1 MTGVQIM
8 FLLVA
13 LFTLGSGFMVVT
25 TRNLVHA
32 ALWLVSTLFGVA
44 VTFAL
49 LNASFLAVVQV
60 VVYIGA
66 IAILFIFAVM
76 LTRKDMR
83 DQGPQMNSNWWAGAL
98 IAVLVFA
105 GLLLLLQGWNGL
117 SKTASDMP
125 AGFDAI
131 SALGDAL
138 VSPNAYVLPI
148 RSCICPVS
156 GGVGGRGLRRV
167 QSEIGEASWF
177 HFPGI
182 SFLPRRFSALVCS
195 VLSRGET
202 RSRSCWASN

>member
-1 MTGVQIM
+1 MTGAQIL
-8 FLLVA
+8 FIVVA

-49 LNASFLAVVQV
+49 LSASFLAVVQV

-83 DQGPQMNSNWWAGAL
+83 DQGPQMNPGWWAGAL

-105 GLLLLLQGWNGL
+105 GLFFLLQGWSGL
-117 SKTASDMP
+117 SATASEIP

-131 SALGDAL
+131 SELGNAL
-138 VSPNAYVLPI
+138 VSPDAYVLPFE
-148 RSCICPVS
+148 V
-156 GGVGGRGLRRV
+156 
-167 QSEIGEASWF
+167 ASV
-177 HFPGI
+177 
-182 SFLPRRFSALVCS
+182 LLVAALVGA
-195 VLSRGET
+195 VYVAFNRK
-202 RSRSCWASN
+202 